1 MGCRLAA
8 EMSEIQSHSL
18 QNAGVVRGFT
28 SLSTRRAAR
37 RGMSIAVALA
47 IGVASAPALA
57 ETSPPSEPV
66 DRFTHDLSLDL
77 PATFIA
83 GSLWLGTQLL
93 QVQIAPKDCHWCDRN
108 ADGSDALNGFDRGAR
123 EALVWTDTAL
133 ANSISDGLGYVVS
146 PGASIGVLALA
157 ASFDGRLEESAANS
171 LVVVESAFIAG
182 IIAQLFKFTVGR
194 ERPFVHVL
202 SAVEKTRTWK
212 PRDNNVS
219 FFSAHANFAFALAVS
234 SGTIA
239 SLRGYR
245 GAPWVWG
252 SGLLLASTI
261 GYLRVA
267 ADKHYMSDVLVGAS
281 VGSLVG
287 FAVPF
292 FFHRKSAASEPT
304 KMAPSAISAGTSHV
318 SFTWQF

>member
-1 MGCRLAA
+1 MTG
-8 EMSEIQSHSL
+8 
-18 QNAGVVRGFT
+18 
-28 SLSTRRAAR
+28 RAAR
-37 RGMSIAVALA
+37 RGISIALALA
-47 IGVASAPALA
+47 IGVASAPAA
-57 ETSPPSEPV
+57 AQASSGEPV
-66 DRFTHDLSLDL
+66 DRFTHDLALDL
-77 PATFIA
+77 PVTFIA

-93 QVQIAPKDCHWCDRN
+93 QVQIAPKDCRWCDRN
-108 ADGSDALNGFDRGAR
+108 ADGTDALNGFDSGAR
-123 EALVWTDTAL
+123 DALRWSDPLL

-146 PGASIGVLALA
+146 PGASIGSLALVA
-157 ASFDGRLEESAANS
+157 GLDGRLTDASANT
-171 LVVVESAFIAG
+171 LVVMESAFIAG

-202 SAVEKTRTWK
+202 GRVEKTRTSK

-234 SGTIA
+234 SGTVA
-239 SLRGYR
+239 TLRGYR

-267 ADKHYMSDVLVGAS
+267 ADRHYMSDVLVGAS

-292 FFHRKSAASEPT
+292 FFHRKSADSEPT
-304 KMAPSAISAGTSHV
+304 KMAPSAISAGASYV
-318 SFTWQF
+318 SFTWPL